1 MKITKSKLKQ
11 IIKEELSE
19 LKAPKMTP
27 IDDMLA
33 RIEAQ
38 YSTRID
44 HHTEQLELSLKILKK
59 YFKDLLPGEQMQIW
73 NWVRDARGD
82 GEDEEQMYSAPPKPE
97 APEEPVVPLDD
108 PLKDLPK

>member
-1 MKITKSKLKQ
+1 
-11 IIKEELSE
+11 
-19 LKAPKMTP
+19 
-27 IDDMLA
+27 
-33 RIEAQ
+33 
-38 YSTRID
+38 
-44 HHTEQLELSLKILKK
+44 
-59 YFKDLLPGEQMQIW
+59 MQIW